1 MRVKTSITLPQE
13 LLASIDR
20 VNSNRS
26 AFVELAARAY
36 LAQIEK
42 ERRDAK
48 DRQIIEKN
56 VDRLNAEA
64 MDVLGYQRIP

>member
-1 MRVKTSITLPQE
+1 
-13 LLASIDR
+13 
-20 VNSNRS
+20 
-26 AFVELAARAY
+26 LAARAY

-42 ERRDAK
+42 ERRDAQ

-64 MDVLGYQRIP
+64 MDVLEYQRIP